1 MPFWKTPTSVEDY
14 DRILGGAWRGWAMDF
29 SISWYTSQR
38 WRTCRAPSRIC
49 SSSSGLGPRKQP
61 SEHQKRVKNV
71 FLFGEGCQVF
81 LENGLHVDE
90 ANRRELDGNFLD
102 GTSTNACFLNALKKG
117 CFASHSRHSQDLFGG
132 EAQNFSRRAFFDVHS
147 DHPFMDLIEESALVP
162 PMKTSSQIQP
172 GSTCTHKG
180 TVHETWG
187 SFCQPLLHT
196 QKNVCFLKSVWNCHL
211 SYHLFLS
218 IKNAPFCEDLPHDVT
233 TLTPG
238 IGHRLPWRIW
248 SFFLA
253 HTTRCCYS
261 LSFQQPKLEAETR
274 EGLWI
279 SMDFRVIGWGRDAN
293 LPWNCRY
300 FLDANRNIL
309 PYRMQL
315 FRVKQLHE
323 EELIQRLWRSY
334 YSVLYVHILESFFQI
349 HLVKHAGESR
359 PSWIMYS

>member
-1 MPFWKTPTSVEDY
+1 
-14 DRILGGAWRGWAMDF
+14 MDF

-102 GTSTNACFLNALKKG
+102 GTSTNACFFNALKKG

-172 GSTCTHKG
+172 DSTCTHTKVLCTKHG
-180 TVHETWG
+180 EVSANPSSIPKKT
-187 SFCQPLLHT
+187 
-196 QKNVCFLKSVWNCHL
+196 SV
-211 SYHLFLS
+211 F
-218 IKNAPFCEDLPHDVT
+218 
-233 TLTPG
+233 
-238 IGHRLPWRIW
+238 
-248 SFFLA
+248 
-253 HTTRCCYS
+253 
-261 LSFQQPKLEAETR
+261 
-274 EGLWI
+274 
-279 SMDFRVIGWGRDAN
+279 
-293 LPWNCRY
+293 
-300 FLDANRNIL
+300 
-309 PYRMQL
+309 
-315 FRVKQLHE
+315 
-323 EELIQRLWRSY
+323 
-334 YSVLYVHILESFFQI
+334 
-349 HLVKHAGESR
+349 
-359 PSWIMYS
+359 